1 LSIVAVIGAIT
12 LLMAGFSALV
22 QHDIKRVLA
31 YSTISQIG
39 YMFLALGVGAWS
51 AAIFHFM
58 VHAFFK
64 SLLFLGAGVVI
75 AASADEHDIFKM
87 GGLRKRLPLTFWTF
101 LIGCASLSAL
111 PLVTAGFYSKDRILL
126 DVLSSPKG
134 GPVLWAAGL
143 IGALVTSLYA
153 FRVVF
158 IVFFGESKTE
168 ISYRPAFRIS
178 SVLVILAI
186 LSLAGGFIELPYITE
201 AAAKTQYKLET
212 IAGVTSV
219 IGIILA
225 YILFGGQRQFVSFLL
240 SSRFCMALRD
250 LWFADWGFDWLYRT
264 FLVQPYRLFAYI
276 NSDDFLDTIYDGVSA
291 VCQFCN
297 RILSGSVSGN
307 VRWYVGGLA
316 IGAVIIVGFVILI

>member
-1 LSIVAVIGAIT
+1 
-12 LLMAGFSALV
+12 
-22 QHDIKRVLA
+22 
-31 YSTISQIG
+31 
-39 YMFLALGVGAWS
+39 
-51 AAIFHFM
+51 
-58 VHAFFK
+58 
-64 SLLFLGAGVVI
+64 
-75 AASADEHDIFKM
+75 
-87 GGLRKRLPLTFWTF
+87 
-101 LIGCASLSAL
+101 
-111 PLVTAGFYSKDRILL
+111 
-126 DVLSSPKG
+126 
-134 GPVLWAAGL
+134 
-143 IGALVTSLYA
+143 
-153 FRVVF
+153 
-158 IVFFGESKTE
+158 
-168 ISYRPAFRIS
+168 
-178 SVLVILAI
+178 
-186 LSLAGGFIELPYITE
+186 LAGGFIELPYITE